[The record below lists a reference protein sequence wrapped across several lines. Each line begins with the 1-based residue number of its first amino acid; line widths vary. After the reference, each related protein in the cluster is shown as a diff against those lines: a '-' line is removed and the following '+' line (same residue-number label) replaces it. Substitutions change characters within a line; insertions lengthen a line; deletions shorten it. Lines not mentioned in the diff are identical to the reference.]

1 MKCFSTCVKQIF
13 FRVRLSNQLINQ
25 IGKEKNDKLKKITI
39 SDSYQ
44 IIRMGIKKKVQ
55 ENKTI
60 VLILVKS
67 KFIDHTP
74 GRRRLV

>member
-1 MKCFSTCVKQIF
+1 MKQIF
-13 FRVRLSNQLINQ
+13 SRVRLSNQLINQ
-25 IGKEKNDKLKKITI
+25 IGKEKTDKLKKITT
-39 SDSYQ
+39 SDSHQ
-44 IIRMGIKKKVQ
+44 IIRMGIRKKVQ

-60 VLILVKS
+60 VLILVQS